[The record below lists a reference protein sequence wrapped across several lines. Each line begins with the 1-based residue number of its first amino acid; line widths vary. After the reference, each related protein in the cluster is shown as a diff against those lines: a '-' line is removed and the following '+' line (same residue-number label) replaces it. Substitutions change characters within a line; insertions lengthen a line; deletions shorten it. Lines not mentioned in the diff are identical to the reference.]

1 MKIGDEVY
9 VHGYVDEIRKDVVI
23 VRNEGGY
30 FGTVPSEVIDI
41 VRCKECKWYD
51 PPHILHKDGTRTD
64 VDEDAPWV
72 TVDVGINCGG
82 QCIHHID
89 LKTYCVNHDR
99 ENPDDNERIVI
110 FRKPDDFCSY
120 GEREGE

>member
-41 VRCKECKWYD
+41 VRCKECVHKGVDADDEPYCE
-51 PPHILHKDGTRTD
+51 LHNM
-64 VDEDAPWV
+64 
-72 TVDVGINCGG
+72 GI
-82 QCIHHID
+82 
-89 LKTYCVNHDR
+89 YA
-99 ENPDDNERIVI
+99 DDY
-110 FRKPDDFCSY
+110 CSY
-120 GEREGE
+120 GEREDE